1 MSQEVGV
8 SFCCLVVQ
16 ASATWLV
23 PYVAVS
29 WCEGNTFDPFWFC
42 RFSANPLR
50 SSTSW
55 WYVGWC
61 HVWDIVWFSFSSV
74 RVKSGVLKDV

>member
-1 MSQEVGV
+1 MPHGW
-8 SFCCLVVQ
+8 CHMLRCLGAKV
-16 ASATWLV
+16 TLLIRFGM
-23 PYVAVS
+23 
-29 WCEGNTFDPFWFC
+29 EFWFC